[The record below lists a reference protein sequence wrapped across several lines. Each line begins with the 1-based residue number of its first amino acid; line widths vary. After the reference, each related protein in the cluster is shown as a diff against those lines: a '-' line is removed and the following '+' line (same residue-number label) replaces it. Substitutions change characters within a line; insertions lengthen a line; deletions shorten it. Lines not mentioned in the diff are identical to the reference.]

1 MNKIKKKFLK
11 NRKKLMKMNGS
22 ECIKYL
28 QGEIESYEESM
39 LREKEK
45 GNLSG
50 FFFMNNNLELYK
62 NLYDNLKLDPQS
74 IREFKNIITHEDILR
89 RKFEEIRLNNLLR
102 MNGEFFVEYLQ
113 QNIKE
118 FQELLEGPLLNMIPI
133 KREDIEKSLLK
144 DKNDLS
150 KLEKEPDYIYKMKEN
165 FRNTLNSL
173 KKTQI

>member
-1 MNKIKKKFLK
+1 MKKLKKKYLQ

-28 QGEIESYEESM
+28 QGKIESYEEWM

-45 GNLSG
+45 GNLTGS
-50 FFFMNNNLELYK
+50 FFMNNNLELYK

-74 IREFKNIITHEDILR
+74 IREFKNFITNEVKLR

-113 QNIKE
+113 QNIQE
-118 FQELLEGPLLNMIPI
+118 LQELLEGPLFNVIPI
-133 KREDIEKSLLK
+133 KRDDIEKSLLK

-150 KLEKEPDYIYKMKEN
+150 KLEKDPDYIYKMK
-165 FRNTLNSL
+165 
-173 KKTQI
+173 